1 MALEPTTPRSSHA
14 APSQGLKI
22 PTSFDPLIQN
32 ARNSKS
38 RLQKRSKWLG
48 PCVSFLC
55 LIHCFSLPFILLLAP
70 SLFHFVP
77 FQFVHDLEV
86 IFWILA
92 LDLGVYS
99 MKQAAVSLRWQR
111 IFVSISL
118 LVPPTIITGSYR
130 LTQVLL
136 ALMAVMQ
143 FVLVFWKHR
152 SPQDEPE
159 CCNDH

>member
-1 MALEPTTPRSSHA
+1 
-14 APSQGLKI
+14 
-22 PTSFDPLIQN
+22 
-32 ARNSKS
+32 
-38 RLQKRSKWLG
+38 
-48 PCVSFLC
+48 
-55 LIHCFSLPFILLLAP
+55 
-70 SLFHFVP
+70 
-77 FQFVHDLEV
+77 VHDLEV
-86 IFWILA
+86 IFWILV